1 MKEMPL
7 THDIACNVGRA
18 AQLELEGDS
27 KSELR
32 HLLFAA
38 QDIIKTLKVYRA
50 DRMSRPPT
58 EWMDLHIAKRHAD
71 LLSRVSKRIAELI
84 EQGT

>member
-1 MKEMPL
+1 MIDTPL
-7 THDIACNVGRA
+7 THDISCNVGRA
-18 AQLELEGDS
+18 AQHELEGDPNA
-27 KSELR
+27 ELR

-38 QDIIKTLKVYRA
+38 KDIIRVLKVYRA

-58 EWMDLHIAKRHAD
+58 EWLDLHIAKRHAD
-71 LLSRVSKRIAELI
+71 LLSRISKRIAELI

>member
-1 MKEMPL
+1 MKETPL
-7 THDIACNVGRA
+7 THDIASNVGSA
-18 AQLELEGDS
+18 AQAELEGDS

-32 HLLFAA
+32 HLLFAS
-38 QDIIKTLKVYRA
+38 QDIIEMLKVYRA

-58 EWMDLHIAKRHAD
+58 EWMDLNIAKRHAN